1 MVFDGVFI
9 LLCHGNGQLNKS
21 EAKVSKFAAAFT
33 YLVRLALAM
42 LIINFLALSAN

>member
-21 EAKVSKFAAAFT
+21 EAKVSKFAAAVT
-33 YLVRLALAM
+33 YFVRLALAM
-42 LIINFLALSAN
+42 LFIYFLASLAN